1 MDDSGQKA
9 QTSRYKIRVDLKSS
23 NYKKKKEICN
33 CEHQWMLIQVGLL
46 W

>member
-23 NYKKKKEICN
+23 NYKKKKKSATVSTNGC
-33 CEHQWMLIQVGLL
+33 
-46 W
+46 